1 MTPSRY
7 QAVLVEI
14 GKLLSGYFGND
25 GRTIDR
31 KSGQRHVKKSNF
43 YGFQNFTKFSDF
55 PFNNPEGVLNAA

>member
-1 MTPSRY
+1 MTISRY
-7 QAVLVEI
+7 QAVLFENE
-14 GKLLSGYFGND
+14 KFSSGYFGND
-25 GRTIDR
+25 GRTIDT